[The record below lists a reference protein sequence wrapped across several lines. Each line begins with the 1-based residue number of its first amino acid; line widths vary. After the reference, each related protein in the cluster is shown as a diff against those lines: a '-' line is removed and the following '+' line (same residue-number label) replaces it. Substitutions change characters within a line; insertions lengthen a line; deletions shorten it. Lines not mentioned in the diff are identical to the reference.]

1 MATSKQRKAAQA
13 NIKKAA
19 TGARRKRTL
28 SKLPKTT
35 RRAMGREGAKARRKA
50 A

>member
-1 MATSKQRKAAQA
+1 MATSKQRKAARA
-13 NIKKAA
+13 NTKKATA
-19 TGARRKRTL
+19 GARRKRTL

>member
-1 MATSKQRKAAQA
+1 MATNKQRRAARA
-13 NIKKAA
+13 NVKKAA
-19 TGARRKRTL
+19 AGARSKRTL